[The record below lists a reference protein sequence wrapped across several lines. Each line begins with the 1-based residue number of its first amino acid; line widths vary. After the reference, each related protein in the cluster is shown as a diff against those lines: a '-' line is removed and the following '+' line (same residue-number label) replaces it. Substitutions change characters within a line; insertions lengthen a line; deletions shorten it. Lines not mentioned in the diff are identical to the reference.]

1 MGQSTVKQGGRGGK
15 QYVDLE
21 FHANDD
27 DAANVLDCNSLEGA
41 RKLGRWTEVNVVL
54 AEMQK
59 VADTADISV
68 LFFSDGATFWAILG
82 HFWAIFWC

>member
-27 DAANVLDCNSLEGA
+27 AAYVLDCNSLEGP
-41 RKLGRWTEVNVVL
+41 RKLGTEVSVVL
-54 AEMQK
+54 
-59 VADTADISV
+59 IR
-68 LFFSDGATFWAILG
+68 
-82 HFWAIFWC
+82 

>member
-1 MGQSTVKQGGRGGK
+1 MLSACKVHLIMGQSTVKLGGRGGK

-27 DAANVLDCNSLEGA
+27 SAAYVLDCNSLEGP

-54 AEMQK
+54 RQ
-59 VADTADISV
+59 
-68 LFFSDGATFWAILG
+68 
-82 HFWAIFWC
+82 